1 MEEKQDETKK
11 RFLVSKEMSDAELLL
26 FIQNVEETAL
36 YQAPENMKEQ
46 IMIEMNRIDIQFAV
60 RKSAVS
66 KNIQF
71 WIYSLKISAAMICAI
86 SFLLLGNLDSF
97 LNVQK
102 EKKEEKISI
111 TSLLHEKSNGWS
123 EDLQNF
129 SNGIY
134 NE

>member
-1 MEEKQDETKK
+1 
-11 RFLVSKEMSDAELLL
+11 MSDAELLL

-97 LNVQK
+97 LNLQK